1 MTLTKF
7 FRFTVID
14 AVILAIG
21 LTWGLGGCGDSPP
34 SHPSHHAQ
42 SSAQG
47 QQSSQPKEKF
57 FRGDVVIHKSDQRH
71 GVIVGKHYIANPN
84 HSGGPHDCWLY
95 EVRFAS
101 KEPNSPLQL
110 VDDVGEFELDK
121 VENK

>member
-1 MTLTKF
+1 MAASLVPLIAISVWLTF
-7 FRFTVID
+7 MI
-14 AVILAIG
+14 
-21 LTWGLGGCGDSPP
+21 GCGDAPEDRHNSG
-34 SHPSHHAQ
+34 HVHAQ
-42 SSAQG
+42 PANQS
-47 QQSSQPKEKF
+47 SSQPKEKF
-57 FRGDVVIHKSDQRH
+57 FRGDVVVHKSDQRH
-71 GVIVGKHYIANPN
+71 GVIIGKHYIANPN

>member
-1 MTLTKF
+1 MIHLQ
-7 FRFTVID
+7 VIQVSRLSHLPK
-14 AVILAIG
+14 ASNLA
-21 LTWGLGGCGDSPP
+21 
-34 SHPSHHAQ
+34 
-42 SSAQG
+42 
-47 QQSSQPKEKF
+47 SQRRNF
-57 FRGDVVIHKSDQRH
+57 SGGDVVIHKSDQRH